1 MAFFRTRLARLD
13 PCCFDLSLVAS
24 ICPLLARFLCVISPV
39 DFSLAAPCARS
50 NGRACLALSLPFLS
64 LSFFLFGVP
73 SFLFLMLCMGRGDVR
88 GVWHGVGVG
97 GGVAC
102 GRGAW
107 LVKRCLSTLP
117 ALCPFVPLFLLV
129 NMPRNLFH
137 VLCTGTGIVRCAMTS
152 WGWSGRGGS
161 VWAKCEC

>member
-1 MAFFRTRLARLD
+1 MLRFV
-13 PCCFDLSLVAS
+13 PCCFDLSLVGS
-24 ICPLLARFLCVISPV
+24 VLCVISPV

-97 GGVAC
+97 GGAAC
-102 GRGAW
+102 GRGVPGW
-107 LVKRCLSTLP
+107 LSDVWALCLLSTFL
-117 ALCPFVPLFLLV
+117 VPLLLLV
-129 NMPRNLFH
+129 GRSKVPLPHAMH
-137 VLCTGTGIVRCAMTS
+137 GT
-152 WGWSGRGGS
+152 WGCEGRLARGWRGGRGS
-161 VWAKCEC
+161 VRAGCPVG